1 MFKGVITGLLL
12 MAFISCGAFASSD
25 KPVIKDVSALVC
37 QGRSAG
43 VELCE
48 RIVNTAIIKAYEA
61 GYIKAGCAV
70 GVEEEGCEQN
80 KKIEEEIESI
90 PTNK

>member
-1 MFKGVITGLLL
+1 MFKGVIACLLL
-12 MAFISCGAFASSD
+12 MAFVSCGVFASSD
-25 KPVIKDVSALVC
+25 KTVIKDVATSVC

-61 GYIKAGCAV
+61 GYVKAGCAV
-70 GVEEEGCEQN
+70 GVEKEGCEQN

-90 PTNK
+90 PKNK